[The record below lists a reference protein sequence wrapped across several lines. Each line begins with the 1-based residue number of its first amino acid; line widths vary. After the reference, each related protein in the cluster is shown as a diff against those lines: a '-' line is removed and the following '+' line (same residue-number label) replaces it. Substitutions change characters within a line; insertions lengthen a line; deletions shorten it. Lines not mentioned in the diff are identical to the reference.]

1 MVKSPL
7 RNPEQL
13 LKSHRTWE
21 YPLDELIMFFFFF
34 NCLLLLLLSLATL
47 SCFGLAS
54 QLPQDELEALREIG
68 DQLGKKDWNFSLNPC
83 DGNSNWTTPS
93 TDKYYN
99 NSVICN
105 CSLDECHVDTI
116 FLRGQDL
123 AGVLPPSLAKLR
135 YLKMIDLNR
144 NYLSGHIPLEWASTQ
159 LEYLGV
165 SVNRLSGRIPGFLG
179 DIVTLKYLCLETNMF
194 SGTVPPELGKLVNL
208 ENLIL
213 SSNNLTGELPAD
225 LANLTNLIEFR
236 ISSNNFTGKIPHF
249 IQSWKRLQKLE
260 IQASGFE
267 GPIPSHISVLNNLSE
282 LRISDLTGGSSKFPP
297 LTNMISLQRLMLR
310 SCNISDLIP
319 KDIAD
324 MKNLLA
330 LDLSFNKLEG
340 NIPDLRGLEHLELVC
355 LSNNLLTGNIPD
367 WIKKG
372 DYTHQI
378 DLSYNNFSEQSAPPC
393 RGSRNLFRSFSG
405 GKNLELGGC
414 QKDFPCS
421 KDHYSLHINCGG
433 EETRI
438 RNIVYEEDKDEGGP
452 AKFQP
457 KKDNWGFSSSGHFWD
472 GDKIASDY
480 TATNVSILK
489 MDYSELYTTARLS
502 PLSLTYYGRC
512 LADGN
517 YSVKLHFAEII
528 MRDNESFHSL
538 GRRIFDVYIQDK
550 LELKDFDIAQA
561 ASGVDK
567 VVVKEFKT
575 SVKNK
580 TLEIRFHW
588 AGKGTTA
595 VPTRPTYGPLIS
607 AISVESDFQTPS
619 EGKRKKILIESLA
632 LALVL
637 ILIISGIACWK
648 CYFGDKSSTEQDLRR
663 LDLQTGLFTLRQIK
677 AATNNFNAANKIGEG
692 GFGPVY
698 KGQLS
703 NGTLIA
709 VKQLSSK
716 SSQGNREF
724 VNEIGIISGL
734 QHPNLVKLYG
744 CCIERTQL
752 LLVYEYMENN
762 SLARA
767 LFGAETS
774 VPILDWATRQKIC
787 IGLARGLAFLHEES
801 TLKIVHRDIK
811 AANVLLD
818 GDLNA
823 KISDF
828 GLAKLNEEENTHIST
843 RIAGTRGYMAP
854 EYALWGHL
862 TDKADIYSFGVV
874 ALEIVSGKNNSSRK
888 PENECVCLLDRA
900 FALQQ
905 KGSLME
911 IVDPKLGS
919 EFNRDE
925 AERMIKVAI
934 LCTNAS
940 PTLRPIM
947 SAVVSMLEG
956 QTIVPEV
963 ISDASMDEDYLNFKS
978 LGDYH
983 KRMQKQILSG
993 SEAPK
998 FSSDGTIATGSS
1010 STSAQD
1016 LYKNNP
1022 DSINFSDSSSLL
1034 SPHNS

>member
-54 QLPQDELEALREIG
+54 QLPQLPQDELEALREIG
-68 DQLGKKDWNFSLNPC
+68 EQLGKKDWNFSLNPC
-83 DGNSNWTTPS
+83 ANWTTPS

-99 NSVICN
+99 NSVNCT
-105 CSLDECHVDTI
+105 CSLDKCHVDTI

-135 YLKMIDLNR
+135 YLKTIDLNR

-165 SVNRLSGRIPGFLG
+165 SVNRLSGQIPGFLG

-213 SSNNLTGELPAD
+213 SSNNLTGVLPAD

-236 ISSNNFTGKIPHF
+236 ISSNNFAGKIPHF

-267 GPIPSHISVLNNLSE
+267 GPIPSDISVLNNLSE
-282 LRISDLTGGSSKFPP
+282 LRISDLTGESSKFPP
-297 LTNMISLQRLMLR
+297 LTNMISLRRLMLR

-340 NIPDLRGLEHLELVC
+340 NIPDLRGLGSLELVC

-367 WIKKG
+367 WIKDR

-378 DLSYNNFSEQSAPPC
+378 DLSYNNFSEQSAPSC
-393 RGSRNLFRSFSG
+393 RDSLNLFRSFSG

-433 EETRI
+433 EETRSG
-438 RNIVYEEDKDEGGP
+438 NIVYEEDKDEGGP

-480 TATNVSILK
+480 IATNVSILK
-489 MDYSELYTTARLS
+489 MNYSELYTTARLS

-512 LADGN
+512 LADGK

-595 VPTRPTYGPLIS
+595 VPTRATYGPLIS
-607 AISVESDFQTPS
+607 AISVESDFPIPS
-619 EGKRKKILIESLA
+619 EGKRKKILIGSLA

-648 CYFGDKSSTEQDLRR
+648 CYFGGKSSTEQDLRR

-716 SSQGNREF
+716 SRQGNREF
-724 VNEIGIISGL
+724 VNEIGIIS
-734 QHPNLVKLYG
+734 
-744 CCIERTQL
+744 
-752 LLVYEYMENN
+752 
-762 SLARA
+762 
-767 LFGAETS
+767 GAETS

-818 GDLNA
+818 GDLKA

-993 SEAPK
+993 SEASK

-1034 SPHNS
+1034 SPQNS

>member
-68 DQLGKKDWNFSLNPC
+68 EQLGKKDWNFSLNPC
-83 DGNSNWTTPS
+83 DGKSNWTTPS

-99 NSVICN
+99 NSVTCH
-105 CSLDECHVDTI
+105 CSLDKCHVDTMEPSDTPSYWI
-116 FLRGQDL
+116 VLHINQFVSDIRCSGDDMEKRFLRGQDL

-135 YLKMIDLNR
+135 YLKVIDLNR

-213 SSNNLTGELPAD
+213 SSNNLTGELPED
-225 LANLTNLIEFR
+225 LANLTNLIELYSLQPFLLFR
-236 ISSNNFTGKIPHF
+236 ISSNNFAGKIPHF

-267 GPIPSHISVLNNLSE
+267 GPIPSDISVLNNLSE
-282 LRISDLTGGSSKFPP
+282 LRISDLTGESSKFPP
-297 LTNMISLQRLMLR
+297 LTNMISLRRLMLR

-340 NIPDLRGLEHLELVC
+340 NIPDLRGLGSLELVC

-367 WIKKG
+367 WIKDR

-378 DLSYNNFSEQSAPPC
+378 DLSYNNFSEQSAPSC
-393 RGSRNLFRSFSG
+393 RDSLNLFRSFSG

-433 EETRI
+433 EETRSG
-438 RNIVYEEDKDEGGP
+438 NIVYEEDKDEGGP

-480 TATNVSILK
+480 IATNVSILK
-489 MDYSELYTTARLS
+489 MNYSELYTTARLS

-512 LADGN
+512 LADGK

-580 TLEIRFHW
+580 TLEICFHW

-595 VPTRPTYGPLIS
+595 VPTRATYGPLIS
-607 AISVESDFQTPS
+607 AISVESDFPIPS
-619 EGKRKKILIESLA
+619 EGKRKKILIGSLA

-648 CYFGDKSSTEQDLRR
+648 CYFGGKSSTEQGMSYN
-663 LDLQTGLFTLRQIK
+663 GLM
-677 AATNNFNAANKIGEG
+677 
-692 GFGPVY
+692 
-698 KGQLS
+698 S
-703 NGTLIA
+703 MMIA
-709 VKQLSSK
+709 DVT
-716 SSQGNREF
+716 
-724 VNEIGIISGL
+724 
-734 QHPNLVKLYG
+734 LVK
-744 CCIERTQL
+744 
-752 LLVYEYMENN
+752 
-762 SLARA
+762 
-767 LFGAETS
+767 
-774 VPILDWATRQKIC
+774 
-787 IGLARGLAFLHEES
+787 
-801 TLKIVHRDIK
+801 
-811 AANVLLD
+811 
-818 GDLNA
+818 
-823 KISDF
+823 
-828 GLAKLNEEENTHIST
+828 
-843 RIAGTRGYMAP
+843 
-854 EYALWGHL
+854 
-862 TDKADIYSFGVV
+862 
-874 ALEIVSGKNNSSRK
+874 
-888 PENECVCLLDRA
+888 
-900 FALQQ
+900 
-905 KGSLME
+905 
-911 IVDPKLGS
+911 
-919 EFNRDE
+919 
-925 AERMIKVAI
+925 
-934 LCTNAS
+934 
-940 PTLRPIM
+940 
-947 SAVVSMLEG
+947 
-956 QTIVPEV
+956 
-963 ISDASMDEDYLNFKS
+963 
-978 LGDYH
+978 
-983 KRMQKQILSG
+983 
-993 SEAPK
+993 
-998 FSSDGTIATGSS
+998 
-1010 STSAQD
+1010 
-1016 LYKNNP
+1016 
-1022 DSINFSDSSSLL
+1022 
-1034 SPHNS
+1034 